1 MDNLVYKR
9 RYLILAVLVLAPF
22 MGNLDSSVVNVALP
36 VMARSLSVGI
46 STIQWVVTGYI
57 LTLAAL
63 VLLFGKIADRVGKR
77 MMFLPGFLIFGL
89 GSLMCALSGNF
100 AFLVLSRVVQASGSA
115 MSMSSSQG
123 LIAEVFPPNERGKA
137 LGLNASALAMG
148 AMIGPP
154 LGGFLVGAFSW
165 QSIFFINLPV
175 VATAFIAGF
184 FFIPRDKKVLEEK
197 TPHLDVIGST
207 VFIVSII
214 SLFASLLSSED
225 LGWSSPLVMAGLAA
239 GLVGTVVFVL
249 IERHKPDP
257 MVDLSCFHNRLF
269 SVSIAC
275 SALSFACMCGL
286 TIIQPFYLQ
295 YALGLKPATA
305 GLIML
310 AIPVAQ
316 CFVAP
321 VSGILTDRLGA
332 EPLTVVGLVV
342 MAAGLALMS
351 TLTTSS
357 PWMVIIAW
365 TVVVSVGSSIFQSPN
380 TTIIMGL
387 SPSDKLG
394 ITGSINA
401 EARNIGMVTG
411 IALSVALLY
420 NRMSAAAG
428 YKVTSYVDGKPEI
441 FIYGMRI
448 VYLAAAALCA
458 LGVALTIARM
468 RGRNDGSKGFLP
480 GAR

>member
-1 MDNLVYKR
+1 
-9 RYLILAVLVLAPF
+9 

-36 VMARSLSVGI
+36 VMARSLGVGI
-46 STIQWVVTGYI
+46 SAIQWAVTGYI

-77 MMFLPGFLIFGL
+77 MMYLPGFLIFGL
-89 GSLMCALSGNF
+89 GSLMCALSRNF
-100 AFLVLSRVVQASGSA
+100 AFLVFSRVIQASGSA

-175 VATAFIAGF
+175 VAIAFIAGF
-184 FFIPRDKKVLEEK
+184 FLIPRDKKVHEGK
-197 TPHLDVIGST
+197 APHFDIIGSL
-207 VFIVSII
+207 VFIVSIV

-225 LGWSSPLVMAGLAA
+225 LGWGSPLIMAGLGA
-239 GLVGTVVFVL
+239 GLVGALIFIL
-249 IERHKPDP
+249 IERHHPNP

-275 SALSFACMCGL
+275 SALSFACLCGL

-295 YALGLKPATA
+295 YALGFKPATA

-310 AIPVAQ
+310 AIPVSQ
-316 CFVAP
+316 FIVAP
-321 VSGILTDRLGA
+321 LSGMLTDRLGA
-332 EPLTVVGLVV
+332 EPLTVAGLVI
-342 MAAGLALMS
+342 MGAGLALMS
-351 TLTTSS
+351 TLTETS
-357 PWMVIIAW
+357 PWALVITW
-365 TVVVSVGSSIFQSPN
+365 TVVVSIGSSTFQSPN

-387 SPSDKLG
+387 SPSGKLG

-411 IALSVALLY
+411 IALSIALLY

-428 YKVTSYVDGKPEI
+428 YKVTSYIDGRPEI
-441 FIYGMRI
+441 FVYGMHI

-458 LGVALTIARM
+458 LGVVLTIARM
-468 RGRNDGSKGFLP
+468 YNLDGGKAESSRRSIGDPHKG
-480 GAR
+480 